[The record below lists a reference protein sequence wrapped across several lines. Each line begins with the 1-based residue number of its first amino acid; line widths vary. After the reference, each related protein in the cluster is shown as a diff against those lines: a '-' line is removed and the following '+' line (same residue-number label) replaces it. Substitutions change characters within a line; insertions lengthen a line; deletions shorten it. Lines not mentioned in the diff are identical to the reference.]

1 MSKSILEMNS
11 YDHCILDSMGRV
23 EWADNPLLSRVILS
37 PIGKEYLVMKLQV
50 EYWEEITDMVIH
62 STDLSEEKKA
72 EMLDFSSA
80 KEYSDSMARYYEREL
95 LGTHSG
101 DCTASPQGCTKCYA
115 ENLLGIT
122 TIPDMSS
129 KIGYDLVYSL
139 RSGQTPSLE
148 AQKWI
153 DNHRALREQ
162 SDQADPQAEPNFEMK
177 SSVPLNP
184 TIV

>member
-1 MSKSILEMNS
+1 MNS
-11 YDHCILDSMGRV
+11 YGHCILDSMARV
-23 EWADNPLLSRVILS
+23 EWADNPLQTRVILS

-72 EMLDFSSA
+72 EMLDFASA
-80 KEYSDSMARYYEREL
+80 KKYSDSMAGFYEREL
-95 LGTHSG
+95 LKTHSG
-101 DCTASPQGCTKCYA
+101 DCTASSQGCTKCYA

-122 TIPDMSS
+122 TIPEMSS

-139 RSGQTPSLE
+139 RSGQPPSLE

-153 DNHRALREQ
+153 AHHRSMRD
-162 SDQADPQAEPNFEMK
+162 SQAEPNFEIK